1 MPLSHKTGEKVVIG
15 ITSQT
20 GLLIFVWFICR
31 IILYNGVIVPF
42 LADKMKKLF
51 SILTLFVFLVVPS
64 LIIAQPPHVL
74 WSTTFGGENN
84 DYGYSV
90 QETEDN
96 GFILISKTESYG
108 NGDNDVW
115 LIKS

>member
-1 MPLSHKTGEKVVIG
+1 MTISILDNFTIVAYYPYRTFIIFMNKILTVVI
-15 ITSQT
+15 
-20 GLLIFVWFICR
+20 
-31 IILYNGVIVPF
+31 
-42 LADKMKKLF
+42 
-51 SILTLFVFLVVPS
+51 LFVLMVVPT
-64 LIIAQPPHVL
+64 LTFAQPPHVL

>member
-1 MPLSHKTGEKVVIG
+1 MVMS
-15 ITSQT
+15 S
-20 GLLIFVWFICR
+20 
-31 IILYNGVIVPF
+31 
-42 LADKMKKLF
+42 
-51 SILTLFVFLVVPS
+51 LTF
-64 LIIAQPPHVL
+64 AQPPHVL

-115 LIKS
+115 LIKTYSNGNASYKGPTRLIME

>member
-1 MPLSHKTGEKVVIG
+1 M
-15 ITSQT
+15 
-20 GLLIFVWFICR
+20 
-31 IILYNGVIVPF
+31 PF
-42 LADKMKKLF
+42 LADKMKKLI
-51 SILTLFVFLVVPS
+51 SILTLFVFLMFPYS
-64 LIIAQPPHVL
+64 TFAQHPNVR
-74 WSTTFGGENN
+74 WSSTFGGENN